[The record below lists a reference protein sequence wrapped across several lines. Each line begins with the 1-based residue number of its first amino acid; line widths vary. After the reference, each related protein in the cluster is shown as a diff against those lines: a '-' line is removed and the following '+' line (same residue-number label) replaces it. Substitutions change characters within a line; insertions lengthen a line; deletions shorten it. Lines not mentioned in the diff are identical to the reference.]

1 MKVPQPFAIFVVE
14 DNTLVVFVL
23 LEIDPKRPQP
33 LSQRRLGLTSQW
45 SLTTK
50 DPKRF
55 GYLKLLNFLL

>member
-14 DNTLVVFVL
+14 DDTLIVL
-23 LEIDPKRPQP
+23 VLWPQP
-33 LSQRRLGLTSQW
+33 LSQKRLGLTSQS

-55 GYLKLLNFLL
+55 GYLKLLHFLL